1 MTASPPPGPLGSRI
15 PPWLLG
21 SGVIAVA
28 MAVMNLAT
36 YGFTILAARL
46 LGPEH
51 YGALAALMGLL
62 LVLTVLSLGL
72 QATAA
77 RRVSADPDH
86 TVAIERSTLA
96 ASYGC
101 AVVLGLLCLV
111 ASPLVD
117 RALRLDSWFT
127 AALLAVTV
135 VPITVMGGQAGILQG
150 ERRWLPLA
158 LIYLMSGLGRIAC
171 GAVALL
177 WRPDALGAMLGVAVG
192 AFFPTVVGWFA
203 LRHPTR
209 TSGRPPVRIR
219 GEEGAAPAT
228 RRYLLEV
235 LHNSHALLAFF
246 ALSSADVVLARTFL
260 GDRQAGL
267 YAGGLILAKA
277 VLFLP
282 QFVVVVAFP
291 SMAETGARRAM
302 HLRGL
307 GLVLAIGALAVAGT
321 AVFSGLAVV
330 FIGGP
335 EYAALQSQLWAF
347 AGLGTLLAMVQLMV
361 YNVVA
366 RQDQRSVYL
375 IWAALLVLLC
385 TVPFVGSV
393 AALVTVVASV
403 DGALL
408 VVLLLLSL
416 RRPSE
421 PAP

>member
-1 MTASPPPGPLGSRI
+1 
-15 PPWLLG
+15 
-21 SGVIAVA
+21 
-28 MAVMNLAT
+28 
-36 YGFTILAARL
+36 
-46 LGPEH
+46 
-51 YGALAALMGLL
+51 
-62 LVLTVLSLGL
+62 
-72 QATAA
+72 
-77 RRVSADPDH
+77 
-86 TVAIERSTLA
+86 
-96 ASYGC
+96 
-101 AVVLGLLCLV
+101 
-111 ASPLVD
+111 
-117 RALRLDSWFT
+117 
-127 AALLAVTV
+127 
-135 VPITVMGGQAGILQG
+135 
-150 ERRWLPLA
+150 
-158 LIYLMSGLGRIAC
+158 
-171 GAVALL
+171 
-177 WRPDALGAMLGVAVG
+177 
-192 AFFPTVVGWFA
+192 
-203 LRHPTR
+203 
-209 TSGRPPVRIR
+209 
-219 GEEGAAPAT
+219 
-228 RRYLLEV
+228 V

-307 GLVLAIGALAVAGT
+307 GMVLAIGALAVAGT

-375 IWAALLVLLC
+375 IWGALLVLLC

-393 AALVTVVASV
+393 TTLVTVVASV
-403 DGALL
+403 DGVLL
-408 VVLLLLSL
+408 VILLLLSL
-416 RRPSE
+416 RRRPSPPVS